1 VDRLDR
7 LGRRPEIDV
16 AGTGSQHGHIPHSQ
30 SPRRERAPMEK
41 SRMRN
46 TFEPVSC
53 TKKVK
58 RRWGKL
64 WILRTIHCTVTRLYT
79 IIIKK
84 KILILIY
91 FKAQFVRGLFF
102 LRRMYTVFLPVAI
115 HAARNRLSLLPA
127 AAPVEKETVRTLS
140 NAAASSATLRR

>member
-1 VDRLDR
+1 MDR

-53 TKKVK
+53 TKKVMEM
-58 RRWGKL
+58 GK
-64 WILRTIHCTVTRLYT
+64 IVDFTNYT
-79 IIIKK
+79 IKHTIQFKIT
-84 KILILIY
+84 KILKINTLGHFIY
-91 FKAQFVRGLFF
+91 
-102 LRRMYTVFLPVAI
+102 
-115 HAARNRLSLLPA
+115 N
-127 AAPVEKETVRTLS
+127 
-140 NAAASSATLRR
+140 